1 MVWVPMIPSN
11 ADKMRNE
18 SPRFLTIARLAPGAS
33 VAAATSEMN
42 GIQRDVAVQYTDPD
56 YRDHINSVRV
66 DRYEAGRSGVRS
78 RTTRPNL
85 LFIGIVAVLIATV
98 IGELMAMRQRRVR
111 SVAEKGLRREISE
124 NNDGVQEMRAAIP
137 TEVENVSHTV
147 ALLEQRE
154 AGHAVDGS
162 QVKIGLA
169 VMSFTNANWQTA
181 SVTGA
186 MSSIDY
192 DTVERFAGA
201 YFEQAR
207 LAQLQTSTMESMM
220 SLSSYVGHGEKL
232 QSDWYIGSAS
242 RLRAPVAKGLYRI
255 DRGLLRSVLGPWP
268 HLGPAAKVRI
278 LRFKTLPSFRHYLG
292 LQGHV

>member
-1 MVWVPMIPSN
+1 MAVVVPGINLIQFSSW
-11 ADKMRNE
+11 R
-18 SPRFLTIARLAPGAS
+18 SSLPRMYWDAAWAQTGGQYEEHARGQKLCTIANNETQSIVYRHCGSSDRSSDRRADGDAPKGRAHRGGEGT
-33 VAAATSEMN
+33 AA
-42 GIQRDVAVQYTDPD
+42 RDQW
-56 YRDHINSVRV
+56 
-66 DRYEAGRSGVRS
+66 
-78 RTTRPNL
+78 
-85 LFIGIVAVLIATV
+85 
-98 IGELMAMRQRRVR
+98 
-111 SVAEKGLRREISE
+111 

-137 TEVENVSHTV
+137 TEIENVSQTV

-162 QVKIGLA
+162 QVKVGLA

-220 SLSSYVGHGEKL
+220 SLSSYVGHGKKL
-232 QSDWYIGSAS
+232 QSMSPEEARAAEIQAQALLAHLKMMSRMTEGVQDAYKKALGS
-242 RLRAPVAKGLYRI
+242 
-255 DRGLLRSVLGPWP
+255 
-268 HLGPAAKVRI
+268 
-278 LRFKTLPSFRHYLG
+278 
-292 LQGHV
+292 

>member
-1 MVWVPMIPSN
+1 MI
-11 ADKMRNE
+11 
-18 SPRFLTIARLAPGAS
+18 LQ
-33 VAAATSEMN
+33 V
-42 GIQRDVAVQYTDPD
+42 
-56 YRDHINSVRV
+56 
-66 DRYEAGRSGVRS
+66 

-85 LFIGIVAVLIATV
+85 LFIGIVAVLIAAM
-98 IGELMAMRQRRVR
+98 IGGLMAMRQRRVR
-111 SVAEKGLRREISE
+111 IVAEKGLRREIRE

-137 TEVENVSHTV
+137 TEIENVSHTV

-154 AGHAVDGS
+154 TGAAVDGS

-232 QSDWYIGSAS
+232 QSMSPGEARAAEIQAQALLAHLKMMSRMTEGVQDAYKKALGS
-242 RLRAPVAKGLYRI
+242 
-255 DRGLLRSVLGPWP
+255 
-268 HLGPAAKVRI
+268 
-278 LRFKTLPSFRHYLG
+278 
-292 LQGHV
+292 